1 MSVSRIVDPVGRGK
15 WAVRDRPQ
23 VLPTSLHN
31 NCSEAIEAARREVIR
46 RGGGEVIIRDTGG
59 QVTDVQFMSPSIQ
72 SQGGGGGTYS
82 AAPDAYESRAA
93 DPSSSLSDGPVRAAT
108 TARGVGGTTDP
119 PQRVSPPGSFLQPP
133 EATEKTRTRAR
144 VFLALLLG
152 AGTVAV
158 MVFLAFSVS
167 SDRLRLIFFIVACL
181 LAAAVV
187 LVLPPHWRKRL
198 GPPTAVFIAAGSA
211 LSVFLVNPQQ
221 PGAPEPKVDTQEMV
235 NAILVGPFD
244 QRLPQSV
251 TAEDPVRSGTRDA
264 TAIEN
269 VGVVKVQM
277 ISTTFGGGTAGKDSG
292 EGQIEVYPTPEAAA
306 ARAQGQYDWRSGR
319 EEAARNGQPEPKV
332 GKNTP
337 EMWCFVDDRGST
349 SSSQWQCGGYR
360 GHAYVETYM
369 PFGNQYTNAQ
379 AIQSALLRYA
389 ENKETL
395 ATETR

>member
-1 MSVSRIVDPVGRGK
+1 M
-15 WAVRDRPQ
+15 RDRPQ

-108 TARGVGGTTDP
+108 TAPGVGGTTDP

-133 EATEKTRTRAR
+133 EATEKTQAGAR

-158 MVFLAFSVS
+158 MVFLAFSVA
-167 SDRLRLIFFIVACL
+167 SDRLRLIFFVVACL

-198 GPPTAVFIAAGSA
+198 GPPTAVFIAAASA

-221 PGAPEPKVDTQEMV
+221 PGAPEPEVDTQEMV

-244 QRLPQSV
+244 QRLPGTV
-251 TAEDPVRSGTRDA
+251 AAEDPVLSGTRDA

-277 ISTTFGGGTAGKDSG
+277 ISKTYDGKTLGSAGGGL
-292 EGQIEVYPTPEAAA
+292 IEVYPTPEAAA

-369 PFGNQYTNAQ
+369 PFGDLTQIEYTNAQ

-389 ENKETL
+389 ENKERL